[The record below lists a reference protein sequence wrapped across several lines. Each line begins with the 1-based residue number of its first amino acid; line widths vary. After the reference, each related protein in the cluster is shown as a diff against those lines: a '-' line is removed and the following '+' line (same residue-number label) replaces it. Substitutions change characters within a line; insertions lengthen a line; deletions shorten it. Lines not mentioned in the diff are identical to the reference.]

1 LLAGLVT
8 QSVCGQSPGLAWTTN
23 IGARLFAVDA
33 QTNVYA
39 NVGGAVI
46 QLTSAGVPTQTNTIC
61 PVPGIARRDGDGNFY
76 FGGNFDGTQ
85 DFGGITLV
93 GGWIDMNYFPPAWRP
108 GRPTC
113 YLAKYSAGGN
123 LQWAVEFGQRGTTN
137 SLTDLLLDS

>member
-1 LLAGLVT
+1 MRTQPLRFKFTAPAGRLVQRQKSLRQAITEPDDSVIPQHSPFHFSEAVSALLVLLAGLVT

-61 PVPGIARRDGDGNFY
+61 PVPGIARRDG
-76 FGGNFDGTQ
+76 
-85 DFGGITLV
+85 I
-93 GGWIDMNYFPPAWRP
+93 
-108 GRPTC
+108 
-113 YLAKYSAGGN
+113 
-123 LQWAVEFGQRGTTN
+123 
-137 SLTDLLLDS
+137 